1 MLPALPGSGVE
12 LWCPEHTWGR
22 SVKVFR
28 PVLGAS
34 WSSPEEDARNYY
46 WPCLFLDLEWDYRAT
61 REQSACKLSRS
72 IVSNSLWPPP
82 PRTVAHQAPL
92 SLGFSK
98 QEYWSGL
105 PFPPPGHLT
114 NPGIESTFPA
124 WADRFF
130 TTELP
135 GNPREQNS
143 LG

>member
-1 MLPALPGSGVE
+1 M
-12 LWCPEHTWGR
+12 
-22 SVKVFR
+22 KFFR
-28 PVLGAS
+28 LVLGAS

-61 REQSACKLSRS
+61 REQSACKLSCS
-72 IVSNSLWPPP
+72 IVFNSLRPTPPTPPP
-82 PRTVAHQAPL
+82 APRTVAHQAPL

-135 GNPREQNS
+135 RNPREQNS